1 MLRRIA
7 RCALCLLLLASATA
21 LAAEAIP
28 EPIAIR
34 FDQWT
39 PQDGLTLSITVP
51 GDRDGVTRF
60 SNTTCCGIADARV
73 FVRDVKV
80 SSSGHPLAV
89 VDTATG
95 WTVHHRRGASLTV
108 TYRLPP
114 SGPLRIDSGTQGQF
128 QPLVDA
134 RTFHLIGTTAL
145 VLPTGRAGNDP
156 VILEFDATR
165 MASHGRFVS
174 SFGAGGSLHRVRTTR
189 ANVAS
194 SLFLG
199 GALDLTTHASDRG
212 TVTVAYSG
220 MRPSPHEAELTDD
233 VFAIVEAERRFFGDA
248 QPWYLVSVRGAER
261 NGSHVNLGG
270 GMGMT
275 NAFAMFAASDLDASN
290 PEHRE
295 QFRWVIAH
303 EYFHQWNGR
312 QLQVASLPGS
322 EHDDASVY
330 WFSEGVTDFYA
341 TRLLTRAG
349 LLSPGA
355 ALDTLNRK
363 LLRYATNGK
372 RNISASEA
380 GPLFWTD
387 AEAEQ
392 IPYLRGYLAAW
403 YVELA
408 ALRDSDGRRGLD
420 EAMKALVR
428 RAKAEPAFRVD
439 SLFLAD
445 YLSQGLTAQDAGV
458 LHRFIIE
465 GGETPLSTDSF
476 RPCLAGT
483 MEKLE
488 AGTPVL
494 QFAFAGPDTTC
505 FHH

>member
-7 RCALCLLLLASATA
+7 RCALCLLLLASAMG
-21 LAAEAIP
+21 LAGEPIA

-39 PQDGLTLSITVP
+39 PQGGLTLSITVP
-51 GDRDGVTRF
+51 GDRDGVTSF
-60 SNTTCCGIADARV
+60 SNKTCCGIADARV
-73 FVRDVKV
+73 FVRDVEV
-80 SSSGHPLAV
+80 RSSGHPLAV
-89 VDTATG
+89 EVTATG
-95 WTVHHRRGASLTV
+95 WTVRHRRGASLTV

-128 QPLVDA
+128 QPLVDS

-145 VLPTGRAGNDP
+145 VLPTGRAGSDP
-156 VILEFDATR
+156 VTLEIDATR
-165 MASHGRFVS
+165 VASHGRFVS
-174 SFGAGGSLHRVRTTR
+174 SFGAGNSPTGIRTTR

-194 SLFLG
+194 ALYLG
-199 GALDLTTHASDRG
+199 GALELTTHENG
-212 TVTVAYSG
+212 GETVAVAYTG
-220 MRPSPHEAELTDD
+220 MQPSPHQAELTGDA
-233 VFAIVEAERRFFGDA
+233 FKIIETERRFFGDA

-261 NGSHVNLGG
+261 NHSNINLGG

-322 EHDDASVY
+322 EDDDASVY

-363 LLRYATNGK
+363 LLRYATNTK
-372 RNISASEA
+372 RNISARDA

-392 IPYLRGYLAAW
+392 IPYLRGYLVAW
-403 YVELA
+403 YAELA
-408 ALRDSDGRRGLD
+408 AARQSDGRRGLD
-420 EAMKALVR
+420 DAMKALVK
-428 RAKAEPAFRVD
+428 RAKAEPTFRVD
-439 SLFLAD
+439 NVFLAD
-445 YLSQGLTAQDAGV
+445 YLSHGLAAKEAEI
-458 LHRFIIE
+458 LHRFIIN
-465 GGETPLSTDSF
+465 GGEVPLSTDSF
-476 RPCLAGT
+476 RPCLAGA
-483 MEKLE
+483 MEKQE
-488 AGTPVL
+488 AATPVL